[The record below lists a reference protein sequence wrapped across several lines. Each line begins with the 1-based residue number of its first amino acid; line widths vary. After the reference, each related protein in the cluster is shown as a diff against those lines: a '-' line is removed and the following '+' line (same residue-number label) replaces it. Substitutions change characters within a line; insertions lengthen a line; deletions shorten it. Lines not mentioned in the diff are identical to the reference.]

1 MVGGAEGANLYKVN
15 LSGKRRLVG
24 RHSGERSSEP
34 PKGHVPMW
42 TELSGTKDREIL
54 YWIRNFSVFFDEND
68 IWRCKMTALKR
79 TPLYSVY
86 QNEAKLVPFGG
97 WEMPVQ
103 FSSIKEEHEAVRTRA
118 GLFDVSHM
126 GEVEITGADAKQ
138 FVNRVTTNDISKLTV
153 GQAQYSLFCYPDGG
167 TVDDLLVYQI
177 KEEGFLLVI
186 NASNIDKDIAWLKD
200 QIKKDQVEIVDRSA
214 ETALLALQGPFA
226 EDILQRCTTFDL
238 AILSP
243 FQFAMKIDICGVRT
257 LVSRSGY
264 TGEDGFELYADAK
277 EAESLWKQLLTA
289 GEEYELIPC
298 GLGARDTLRLEAALP
313 LYGQELSANIS
324 PLEAG
329 LGFAVKLDKGEFIGS
344 NALLSQ
350 KELGV
355 NRKKIGIE
363 MVDRGIPRSHYS
375 LYVEDQL
382 VGEVTSGTQSPLTKR
397 NIGLALIDPKY
408 AFVDQLID
416 VEIRGKRVKAKVVPT
431 PFYRRVR

>member
-1 MVGGAEGANLYKVN
+1 
-15 LSGKRRLVG
+15 
-24 RHSGERSSEP
+24 
-34 PKGHVPMW
+34 
-42 TELSGTKDREIL
+42 
-54 YWIRNFSVFFDEND
+54 
-68 IWRCKMTALKR
+68 MTALKR

-86 QNEAKLVPFGG
+86 EKEAKLVPFGG

-126 GEVEITGADAKQ
+126 GEVEINGPDAKQ

-153 GQAQYSLFCYPDGG
+153 GQAQYSLLCYPDGG

-186 NASNIDKDIAWLKD
+186 NASNIEKDIAWLKD
-200 QIKKDQVEIVDRSA
+200 QIKDEQLELTDRSA

-243 FQFAMKIDICGVRT
+243 FQFAMNIDIGEVRC

-277 EAESLWKQLLTA
+277 EAQVLWKYLLHA
-289 GEEYELIPC
+289 GKEYPLIPC

-313 LYGQELSANIS
+313 LYGQELSAEIS

-329 LGFAVKLDKGEFIGS
+329 LGFAVKVNKGEFIGS
-344 NALLSQ
+344 PKLVAQ
-350 KELGV
+350 KDIGV
-355 NRKKIGIE
+355 KRKRVGIE
-363 MVDRGIPRSHYS
+363 MIGRGIPRSHYPI
-375 LYVEDQL
+375 YVEDQV

-397 NIGLALIDPKY
+397 NIGLALIDTTF
-408 AFVDQLID
+408 AQIDQEVE

-431 PFYRRVR
+431 PFYRRSRG